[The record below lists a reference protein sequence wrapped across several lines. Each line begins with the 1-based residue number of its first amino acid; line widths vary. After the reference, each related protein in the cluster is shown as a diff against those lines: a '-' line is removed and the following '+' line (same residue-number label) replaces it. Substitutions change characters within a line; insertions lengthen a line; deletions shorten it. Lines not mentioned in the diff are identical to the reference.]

1 MPKKTLDLSPFG
13 IHHVLKADFDFAKIK
28 ESDLRIGKR
37 NMGFDRNIKSFT
49 LNDGKTDVT
58 YTIIDKLGE
67 GTYGIGYSVKD
78 PLGKEYAIKYIKN
91 KLTYRSEFIAFIKEC
106 IIQILVV
113 SVSIDHP
120 QGPFAPK
127 IYDICYDSKTGEGFI
142 RSELM
147 KNTLDNLIK
156 AFTPEQ
162 NNAVVPDALKQISIM
177 LQFLQ
182 KELHFNHRDMKG
194 DNIMY
199 SRSSDGT
206 KRLMRLIDFGMSCI
220 YWNDLKISGNTWF
233 DEDHSCFKKDRDMT
247 QLIYYIQR
255 YKGSYISEPLRTRLQ
270 YIIRANIGK
279 SHKCDMAKLCPKH
292 GLKEWKNVYN
302 FVNRANV
309 SIPGGKPEFIEE
321 NMQKFLEGKPF
332 ESPIPSIKVSA
343 PPVHDPPHICPPD
356 KVFNPKTR
364 RCVKNKKVSLVVA
377 RGPDDCP
384 PDKVYNPKTGRCVNA
399 RGLTARALGV
409 APPAIRGPD
418 DCPPD
423 KVYNPKT
430 GRCVNARGLTA
441 RALGV
446 APPAIRGPDD
456 CPPDKV
462 YNPATRRCVHR
473 DGVTGRRLTKKAR
486 R

>member
-1 MPKKTLDLSPFG
+1 MVRKTLDLSPFG

-28 ESDLRIGKR
+28 QSDLRAGKR
-37 NMGFDRNIKSFT
+37 NTGFDGNTKSFT

-58 YTIIDKLGE
+58 YTIVEKLGE

-78 PLGKEYAIKYIKN
+78 PLGKEYAIKYIKEA
-91 KLTYRSEFIAFIKEC
+91 LTDKSQFIAFIKEC
-106 IIQILVV
+106 IIQILVA
-113 SVSIDHP
+113 SVSSDHP
-120 QGPFAPK
+120 EGPFAPT
-127 IYDICYDSKTGEGFI
+127 IYDICYDSKRGEGFI

-147 KNTLDNLIK
+147 RNTLDNLIT

-162 NNAVVPDALKQISIM
+162 NNAVVPDALKQISVM

-199 SRSSDGT
+199 SRSPDGK

-220 YWNDLKISGNTWF
+220 HWNDLKISGSTWF
-233 DEDHSCFKKDRDMT
+233 DIKHSCFKKDRDMT
-247 QLIYYIQR
+247 QLVYYIQR
-255 YKGSYISEPLRTRLQ
+255 YKGSYLSEPLRVRLQ

-292 GLKEWKNVYN
+292 GLRQWKNVYN

-309 SIPGGKPEFIEE
+309 RIPGGKPEFIQA
-321 NMQKFLEGKPF
+321 NMQKFLEGAPF
-332 ESPIPSIKVSA
+332 ESPVPSIKVSA
-343 PPVHDPPHICPPD
+343 PPAYDPPRICPPG
-356 KVFNPKTR
+356 KVLNPKTR
-364 RCVKNKKVSLVVA
+364 RCVKNKEGSFVVA
-377 RGPDDCP
+377 
-384 PDKVYNPKTGRCVNA
+384 
-399 RGLTARALGV
+399 
-409 APPAIRGPD
+409 
-418 DCPPD
+418 
-423 KVYNPKT
+423 
-430 GRCVNARGLTA
+430 
-441 RALGV
+441 
-446 APPAIRGPDD
+446 RGPDD

-473 DGVTGRRLTKKAR
+473 DGVIGRRLTKKAR